1 MLVLDT
7 MLWVG
12 LFYYST
18 RIQLIHM
25 RAEIIP
31 FDPVLEE
38 YSVSWWQNTT
48 MDKKIVT
55 KLGV

>member
-7 MLWVG
+7 ML

-18 RIQLIHM
+18 RIQLINM
-25 RAEIIP
+25 RSEIIP
-31 FDPVLEE
+31 FDLVLED